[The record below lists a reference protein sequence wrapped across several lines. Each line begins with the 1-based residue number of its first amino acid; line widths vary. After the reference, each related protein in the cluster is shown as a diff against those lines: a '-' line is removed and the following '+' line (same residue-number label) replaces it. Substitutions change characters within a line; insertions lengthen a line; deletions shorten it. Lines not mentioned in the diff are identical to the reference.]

1 MNAGTEFREARDM
14 RHLLNKAALEKP
26 ANLHRVDGSS
36 RYGCE
41 SSPPLY
47 SPKGRRQAFPC
58 QTRFTEVLDT
68 ALSVYATTA
77 SLGGTAGTQYGFSVS
92 AVGLGAYSF
101 NVGSSGAAFGVA
113 NNTVLNIYQ
122 ILKAANSQAVNG
134 VLYNGNANLADLANA
149 IFDDVNQTG
158 DIS

>member
-1 MNAGTEFREARDM
+1 MGAGSNNLTGKTNAQV
-14 RHLLNKAALEKP
+14 AAYYL
-26 ANLHRVDGSS
+26 ALFDQDGQK
-36 RYGCE
+36 
-41 SSPPLY
+41 LAA
-47 SPKGRRQAFPC
+47 Q
-58 QTRFTEVLDT
+58 VLDT
-68 ALSVYATTA
+68 ALDIYTTTV

-92 AVGLGAYSF
+92 ADGLGAYSV

-134 VLYNGNANLADLANA
+134 MLYNGNSTLADLANT
-149 IFDDVNQTG
+149 IFDDVNQSG